1 MEAYPLLTDFITL
14 LGVSIPVSFLF
25 QKLKLPSIIG
35 FLVTGMIVGPYGA
48 GLVSDLE
55 AVRALAEIGVV
66 LLLFTIGLEFS
77 VRHLLDTGW
86 KTLLVGFVQVP
97 LTIFAAA
104 FIAKMF
110 GTTTRQGFLLGF
122 LFALSSTAIV
132 LKILSDRAELNAPHG
147 RITLGI
153 LIAQDLC
160 VIPLMMLI
168 PTFAGETSNFPHL
181 IRQILLA
188 IASIGG
194 MILIGR
200 YIVPT
205 LLSQVLQLRNREV
218 FLLTIFFLCLGTA
231 YAGAL
236 VGLSLA
242 LGAFI
247 AGLIISESPYSHQ
260 IISDILPFRD
270 IFNAIFFIS
279 IGMLLDLSLLAS
291 NWTTYVPFAA
301 LVFFGKA
308 LLIVLLLIA
317 GRNTFRVS
325 WISAFALAQVGEFS
339 FLLAEQSKSF
349 NLLPDHLYQLFLSSS
364 VLTMF
369 FTPFAILIAVRTGL
383 KLQQFFGAS
392 PFASEQG
399 KKVPGLRDHLIIVG
413 FGLNGRN
420 LANVVRE
427 VGIPFLVIELNHSLV
442 QRAIEEGFPMLFGDA
457 TRKEVLQRAG
467 AEHARMMAVAISD
480 PKATQ
485 TTVAVMRGINP
496 SCIMLVRTRY
506 VAEVDALVQLG
517 ANIVIPEEFET
528 SIEIFARVLEQYN
541 IPENL
546 IEQQITVIRSESY
559 GMLRG
564 LSLSH
569 ERLSKL
575 SELFLKS
582 TVQQIVIAPDS
593 PAVNRSLGELDL
605 RKQTGA
611 TVIAIIRGDSVIT
624 NPGGEIVLQPND
636 ILVLWGAHQELVEA
650 EKMLQGRS

>member
-1 MEAYPLLTDFITL
+1 MESYPLLTDFVTL
-14 LGVSIPVSFLF
+14 LAVSIPVSFLF
-25 QKLKLPSIIG
+25 QKLRLPSIIG

-55 AVRALAEIGVV
+55 AVRALAGIGVV

-77 VRHLLDTGW
+77 LQHLLDTGR

-97 LTIFAAA
+97 LTILAAA
-104 FIAKMF
+104 LIAKFF

-132 LKILSDRAELNAPHG
+132 LKIFSDRAELNAPHG

-168 PTFAGETSNFPHL
+168 PTFGGETANFSHL

-188 IASIGG
+188 IASIAG
-194 MILIGR
+194 MFLIGR
-200 YIVPT
+200 YVVPT

-218 FLLTIFFLCLGTA
+218 FLLTVFFLCLGTA

-301 LVFFGKA
+301 LVFLGKA
-308 LLIVLLLIA
+308 LLIFLLLIA
-317 GRNTFRVS
+317 AKNTFRIS

-339 FLLAEQSKSF
+339 FLLAEQSKSL
-349 NLLPDHLYQLFLSSS
+349 NLLPDPLYQLFLSAS

-369 FTPFAILIAVRTGL
+369 LTPFAILIAVRTGL
-383 KLQQFFGAS
+383 KLQQFFGS
-392 PFASEQG
+392 RFASEEG
-399 KKVPGLRDHLIIVG
+399 EKVPGLRDHLIIVG

-420 LANVVRE
+420 LASVVRE
-427 VGIPFLVIELNHSLV
+427 VGIPFLVIELDHSLV
-442 QRAIEEGFPMLFGDA
+442 QRALEQGFPVLFGDA

-467 AEHARMMAVAISD
+467 AEHARMMVVAISD

-496 SCIMLVRTRY
+496 DCIILVRTRY

-541 IPENL
+541 IPEHL
-546 IEQQITVIRSESY
+546 IEQQIAVIRAESY

-564 LSLSH
+564 LSLTH

-582 TVQQIVIAPDS
+582 TVQQIVITADS

-611 TVIAIIRGDSVIT
+611 TVIAIAREDSVIT
-624 NPGGEIVLQPND
+624 NPGGEIVIQPD
-636 ILVLWGAHQELVEA
+636 DVLVLWGAHQQLAEA
-650 EKMLQGRS
+650 EKMLRGDT